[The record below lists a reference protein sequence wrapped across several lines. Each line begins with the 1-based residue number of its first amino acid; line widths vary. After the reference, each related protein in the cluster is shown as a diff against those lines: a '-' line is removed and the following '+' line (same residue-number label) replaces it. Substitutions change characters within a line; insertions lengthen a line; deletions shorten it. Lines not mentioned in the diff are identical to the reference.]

1 MDSTA
6 RHWFFIVNPTA
17 GHGWAG
23 RHWPEIA
30 AQLDQHLPGY
40 QFAFTTHRG
49 HAADLAENAL
59 QNGFRCIAAVGGDG
73 TNNEAVNGLMR
84 QNLVPLSGILYTLL
98 PVGTGNDWI
107 RTHGIP
113 RKLRLWLQM
122 ASGGTVIEQEV
133 GIVDFMQDEGREQRR
148 YFVNVAGL
156 AYDAFVVQ
164 HSEQNKG
171 RVGGSLMYLALIL
184 FCLFKYRLSN
194 MRVRFDGQ
202 ERSGLY
208 YTINAGV
215 CRYSGGGMQVVPHAD
230 PQDGLL
236 ALTLAG
242 KLSKGGVLLHTWR
255 FYNASIGRHP
265 KVELHQVRHISV
277 ESCDGTPVLVEADGE
292 FLGHGPVRIS
302 LDERRLRVL
311 RP

>member
-1 MDSTA
+1 METPA
-6 RHWFFIVNPTA
+6 RQWFFIVNPAA
-17 GHGWAG
+17 GKGWAG
-23 RHWPEIA
+23 KHWPEIA
-30 AQLDQHLPGY
+30 AQLDLHLPGY
-40 QFAFTTHRG
+40 QFAFTSHRG

-84 QNLVPLSGILYTLL
+84 QRLVPLSEILYTLL

-113 RKLRLWLQM
+113 RDIRNWLKM
-122 ASGGTVIEQEV
+122 TSDGTVSEQEV
-133 GIVDFMQDEGREQRR
+133 GIVDFFEEGREQRR

-164 HSEQNKG
+164 YSEQHKS
-171 RVGGSLMYLALIL
+171 RIGGSLMYLVLIL
-184 FCLFKYRLSN
+184 FCLFKYRLSR

-202 ERSGLY
+202 ERTGLY

-242 KLSKGGVLLHTWR
+242 KLSKWGVLLNTWR

-265 KVELHQVRHISV
+265 KVELHQARNISV
-277 ESCDGTPVLVEADGE
+277 ESADDIPVLVEADGE
-292 FLGHGPVRIS
+292 LLGQGPVRIS
-302 LDERRLRVL
+302 LDERKLQVL